1 MKSPDAIVVLA
12 GGIKQDASGQWVSTD
27 LTAAD
32 DKLGAPGGK
41 LRVLA
46 AAVYATAHPVVA
58 VIASGGKG
66 FDVPKDV
73 PENRPP
79 LCEIVQGE
87 LIAAGIPE
95 ARIEGECE
103 SNTTFQQLQQIEL
116 LRRNHGWRNIAII
129 SNRWHLPRIDAM
141 LGVEFSTIHTC
152 VQLISAEEVLIETDP
167 VHWKA
172 VIQEA
177 YRSDYMKER
186 IAREENGIAHI
197 KDGTYQLR

>member
-1 MKSPDAIVVLA
+1 MESPDAIVVLA
-12 GGIKQDASGQWVSTD
+12 GGIKQDASGRWVSTD

-32 DKLGAPGGK
+32 DTLGAPGGK

-46 AAVYATAHPVVA
+46 ATVLATAHPAVA

-66 FDVPKDV
+66 FDVPEDA

-79 LCEIVQGE
+79 LCEILQSE
-87 LIAAGIPE
+87 LIATGIPE

-103 SNTTFQQLQQIEL
+103 SNTTYQQLQQIEL
-116 LRRNHGWRNIAII
+116 LRQNHGWRNIAIV

-141 LGVEFSTIHTC
+141 LGVAFPTLRTC
-152 VQLISAEEVLIETDP
+152 VQLTSAEEVLIETNP

-177 YRSDYMKER
+177 YRNDYMKAR

-197 KDGTYQLR
+197 KDGTYQFR